1 LRMRANEKGFTL
13 IELMI
18 VVAIIGILAAI
29 AIPNFLGMQEKA
41 KRRSIEEA
49 ATSAKAELHSWLD
62 AANRQESGVVDFD
75 GNGIVNASDPPPTSL
90 QDVQAEWI
98 FAFETK
104 RGKSIFSPWYDN
116 VQLFQSANVAVSG
129 AITLSQV
136 NQARGIVI
144 RGYDKDQR
152 EIYKDSV
159 SID

>member
-1 LRMRANEKGFTL
+1 
-13 IELMI
+13 
-18 VVAIIGILAAI
+18 
-29 AIPNFLGMQEKA
+29 
-41 KRRSIEEA
+41 
-49 ATSAKAELHSWLD
+49 LHSWLD